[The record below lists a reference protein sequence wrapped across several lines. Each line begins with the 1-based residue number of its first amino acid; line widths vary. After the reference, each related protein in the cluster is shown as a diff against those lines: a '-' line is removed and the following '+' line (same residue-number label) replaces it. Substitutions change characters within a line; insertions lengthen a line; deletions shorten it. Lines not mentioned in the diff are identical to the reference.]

1 MVVDREGYCAAR
13 YEDVRLEL
21 GGVPEVTDDGSEY
34 REVDGP
40 PGGGVDDAAENMD
53 ARDMLSF
60 FWSALRC
67 CRCQSLSQDR
77 PWTFVR
83 HEVHVY
89 NSAASLSRRI

>member
-53 ARDMLSF
+53 ARDMLSLL
-60 FWSALRC
+60 ACVAVL
-67 CRCQSLSQDR
+67 SLS
-77 PWTFVR
+77 VA
-83 HEVHVY
+83 V
-89 NSAASLSRRI
+89 ARR